1 METTYDQQAALAA
14 VGGFV
19 LGGLAPHFAV
29 TVANAIWGRSTGRGP
44 WCVALDRGIWGYQI
58 VYEARWQ
65 KTCARWR
72 NRHRILYPST
82 LYVLPRRRV
91 DAENAA
97 LVASS
102 EYWMHVN
109 NLADRPFAAYGPR
122 LPLPEQRTEEL
133 PIVPS
138 TFRIKGFTP
147 EQDGRVLTMEV
158 ESVLV
163 AGLLERA
170 EETVTAAE
178 DEAAEMRIVRQR
190 VGGMDGGS

>member
-19 LGGLAPHFAV
+19 LGGLALHLAV

-65 KTCARWR
+65 KACTKWR
-72 NRHRILYPST
+72 TRHRTFYPHT
-82 LYVLPRRRV
+82 LYVLPRRRL
-91 DAENAA
+91 DAENSA
-97 LVASS
+97 LVASP

-109 NLADRPFAAYGPR
+109 NLADRPFATYDRRPAC
-122 LPLPEQRTEEL
+122 PEQRTEEM

-147 EQDGRVLTMEV
+147 EQEGRVLTMEV
-158 ESVLV
+158 ESVLT

-170 EETVTAAE
+170 EETVAAAE

-190 VGGMDGGS
+190 VGGVDGGS